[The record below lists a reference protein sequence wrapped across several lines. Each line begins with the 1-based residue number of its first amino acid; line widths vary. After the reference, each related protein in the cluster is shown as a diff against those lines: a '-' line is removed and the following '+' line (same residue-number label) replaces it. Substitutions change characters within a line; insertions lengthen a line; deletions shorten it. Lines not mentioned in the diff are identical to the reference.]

1 MTHLGVARKFAPIG
15 LLFTNLSCFARI
27 GKVKVVVNMNWQQ
40 AVLYLVLGIL
50 IGAIAGFFIARYVFR
65 REMEKN
71 PPVTEKMIRAMFLQM
86 GRKPSEAQIRA
97 IMKTM
102 GQDTT
107 KKSDKK

>member
-1 MTHLGVARKFAPIG
+1 M
-15 LLFTNLSCFARI
+15 
-27 GKVKVVVNMNWQQ
+27 
-40 AVLYLVLGIL
+40 VLYLVLGIL
-50 IGAIAGFFIARYVFR
+50 IGAVLGFFISRYVTK

-107 KKSDKK
+107 KKADKK